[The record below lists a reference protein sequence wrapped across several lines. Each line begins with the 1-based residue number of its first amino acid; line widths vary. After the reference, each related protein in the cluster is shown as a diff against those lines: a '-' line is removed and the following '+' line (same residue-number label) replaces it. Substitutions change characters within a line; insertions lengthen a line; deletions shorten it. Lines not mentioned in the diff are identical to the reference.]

1 MTEINEEI
9 LEIISRN
16 KMKNKGIDVDDRGDN
31 DLEKTVDT
39 LRSRIKE
46 LMSINTSHQDLMGKQ
61 IVESEE
67 LKKDNKA
74 LAKQIDDYFNARL
87 DSVRKS
93 GI

>member
-31 DLEKTVDT
+31 DLEKTINT

-46 LMSINTSHQDLMGKQ
+46 LMSINTSHQDLMGKL
-61 IVESEE
+61 IKENEE
-67 LKKDNKA
+67 LKRDNKS
-74 LAKQIDDYFNARL
+74 LAKQVSDYFNAR
-87 DSVRKS
+87 
-93 GI
+93 

>member
-31 DLEKTVDT
+31 DLEKTINT

-46 LMSINTSHQDLMGKQ
+46 LMSINTSHQDLMSKL
-61 IVESEE
+61 IKENEE
-67 LKKDNKA
+67 LKRDNKS
-74 LAKQIDDYFNARL
+74 LAKQVSDYFNAR
-87 DSVRKS
+87 
-93 GI
+93 